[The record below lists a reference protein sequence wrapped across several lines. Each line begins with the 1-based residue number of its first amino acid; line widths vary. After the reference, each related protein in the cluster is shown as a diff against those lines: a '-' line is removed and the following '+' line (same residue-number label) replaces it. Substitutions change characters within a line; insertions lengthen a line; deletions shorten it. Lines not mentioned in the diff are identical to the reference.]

1 MATLYTNNWDT
12 IAVPVPGEYEPGDWV
27 QIEIEFA
34 TREGGQRKTRTLLV
48 DAKVERTTRSVYNTH
63 SWVEFGMK
71 VHEKVRT
78 G

>member
-48 DAKVERTTRSVYNTH
+48 DAYVERTTRTERDKT
-63 SWVEFGMK
+63 SWVQFGMK
-71 VHEKVRT
+71 VHPTVRT
-78 G
+78 T